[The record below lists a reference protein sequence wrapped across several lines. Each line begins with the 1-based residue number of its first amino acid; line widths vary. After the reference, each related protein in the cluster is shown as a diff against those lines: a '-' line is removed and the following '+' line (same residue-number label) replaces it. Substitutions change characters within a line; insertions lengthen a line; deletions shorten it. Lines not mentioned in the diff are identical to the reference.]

1 MGPVQEFWLRE
12 LIWSCHTWICTG
24 FFTLFRYAPR
34 VQPPD
39 RNQSPWLA
47 ETAGKFVSQASSDI
61 EDHATKACECAL
73 QQRKAFAS
81 FGSRCPQ
88 PGKCSQQPP
97 QLGFVR
103 FATGVSFRS
112 TPTCLWAGYDIA
124 ACRHRRSLG
133 ELRRLGMSGE
143 LCWTE
148 IFWGSP

>member
-24 FFTLFRYAPR
+24 FLTLFRYAPR

-39 RNQSPWLA
+39 RNQSLWLA
-47 ETAGKFVSQASSDI
+47 ETAGKLVSQASSDI

-88 PGKCSQQPP
+88 PGKYLTHPADVLSEFRHVGSQQPP

-103 FATGVSFRS
+103 FG
-112 TPTCLWAGYDIA
+112 
-124 ACRHRRSLG
+124 HRGILPQHPNLPVGRV
-133 ELRRLGMSGE
+133 
-143 LCWTE
+143 
-148 IFWGSP
+148 